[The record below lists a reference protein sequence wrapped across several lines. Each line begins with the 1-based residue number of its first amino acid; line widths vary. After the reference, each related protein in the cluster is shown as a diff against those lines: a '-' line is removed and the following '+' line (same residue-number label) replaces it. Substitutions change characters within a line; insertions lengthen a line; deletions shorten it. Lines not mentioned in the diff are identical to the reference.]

1 MARSKIPVHPG
12 GFVKSKIVK
21 AHGLSVTGAAH
32 ALGVTRPALS
42 ALLNERSHLSA
53 EMAVRIEKVFGVSI
67 EILMRMQNTYD
78 IAQARKRAGEIKLSP
93 FEKKV
98 LDPRSVIM

>member
-12 GFVKSKIVK
+12 GFVKSKIVE
-21 AHGLSVTGAAH
+21 AHGLSVTSATH

-42 ALLNERSHLSA
+42 ALLNEHSHLSA

-78 IAQARKRAGEIKLSP
+78 IAQARKRACDINLSP
-93 FEKKV
+93 FEKRA
-98 LDPRSVIM
+98 LNPRSAIM

>member
-1 MARSKIPVHPG
+1 MARSKLPTHPG
-12 GFVKSKIVK
+12 GFVKSRIVE
-21 AHGLSVTGAAH
+21 AHGLSVTSAAH

-67 EILMRMQNTYD
+67 GILMRMQNTCD
-78 IAQARKRAGEIKLSP
+78 IAQARKRAGETNLSP
-93 FEKKV
+93 FEKKM
-98 LDPRSVIM
+98 LDPRSAVM